1 MSVTFPVASSFRD
14 RHGSRLVIT
23 GTGSGEA
30 PNVVWNVVWR
40 IESNGRDLHAIVR
53 ADVVDRMRQLQG
65 DMTPG
70 EIRALPTDAGARL
83 TVELVEAPPGPAVR
97 LELTTDNEDR
107 VAFELPTRQLGDV
120 IDYASWIID
129 TSRAIPRIVARARV
143 AHALAAPDASI
154 EDAAT
159 GFAGLSD
166 DEIARVLMGLAAR
179 SRVDL
184 AVTLLDRLSRAGR
197 MRDLDTLPDA
207 DFYES
212 ERPRDLS
219 WADLRRWSGA
229 NLTPNAVESIERRY
243 REIARPYV
251 PTDYIDCFETAFDEQ
266 FERIPFE
273 TLDVRDVQARLRRL
287 DEYLDVHFDNVA
299 YPPAEHG
306 VIPHIVAQEQWTEAL
321 GVEYAQLA
329 FTPAVWYEDAR
340 RLLLFATKVSFE
352 DPLPQLVGPVASLI
366 NHRSYTYGDRRVAPA
381 RVHPTHIDEL
391 RRALMNVQQMA
402 RLIRE
407 GIVIPHSLRTARL
420 QDYIDAGP
428 QEFRFRDEYRER
440 SRATWPRRSAC

>member
-1 MSVTFPVASSFRD
+1 
-14 RHGSRLVIT
+14 
-23 GTGSGEA
+23 
-30 PNVVWNVVWR
+30 
-40 IESNGRDLHAIVR
+40 
-53 ADVVDRMRQLQG
+53 MRQLQS

-83 TVELVEAPPGPAVR
+83 TVELVDAPPGPAVR
-97 LELTTDNEDR
+97 LEFTTYNEDR

-129 TSRAIPRIVARARV
+129 KSRTLPRIVARAHV

-166 DEIARVLMGLAAR
+166 DEIVRVLMGLAAR

-197 MRDLDTLPDA
+197 MRDLDALPDA

-212 ERPRDLS
+212 ERPRDVS

-229 NLTPNAVESIERRY
+229 NLTANAVESIERRY

-266 FERIPFE
+266 FERIPFA

-287 DEYLDVHFDNVA
+287 DEYPRRPLRQCRV
-299 YPPAEHG
+299 P
-306 VIPHIVAQEQWTEAL
+306 
-321 GVEYAQLA
+321 
-329 FTPAVWYEDAR
+329 AR
-340 RLLLFATKVSFE
+340 RARRDSAHR
-352 DPLPQLVGPVASLI
+352 GPGAMD
-366 NHRSYTYGDRRVAPA
+366 GGAGRRVRPVGVHSGRLVPGRQAPA
-381 RVHPTHIDEL
+381 
-391 RRALMNVQQMA
+391 ALCHQGLV
-402 RLIRE
+402 
-407 GIVIPHSLRTARL
+407 
-420 QDYIDAGP
+420 
-428 QEFRFRDEYRER
+428 
-440 SRATWPRRSAC
+440 